1 MLLFL
6 LHLACQPATPERIPG
21 ELARTGETL
30 ETVNGEP
37 VTRGML
43 DAMLSAMPADVRTQI
58 EEQGQ
63 IGQLQEQLVT
73 QELLYQEA
81 LRLNLHKEAD
91 VQVILT
97 FAEREALVEAMLRRI
112 ADEQTTDEAMLAWYE
127 SHKVQFRRDEVK
139 LRQIVVDTEA
149 DANAVVEAA
158 KAGSDF
164 AELAK
169 SKSVDPATAEKG
181 GEVGWV
187 PRSQMPP
194 DLKAALDSAGKGAVV
209 GPIAAMG
216 KQIVLQVED
225 AREVVPFE
233 DVKDQIK
240 PQVQQELV
248 RAWVAELQDANANAG
263 ASVEAPVPGAAAAA
277 PTEGAQ

>member
-6 LHLACQPATPERIPG
+6 LNLACQPAVEERVPG

-30 ETVNGEP
+30 ETVNGQP

-43 DAMLSAMPADVRTQI
+43 DAMLSAMPAEVRTQI

-81 LRLNLHKEAD
+81 LKLELHKQPD
-91 VQVILT
+91 VQTILT
-97 FAEREALVEAMLRRI
+97 FAEREALVEAMLRKI
-112 ADEQTTDEAMLAWYE
+112 AEEKTTDEAMQAWYA

-149 DANAVVEAA
+149 DAVAVVEAA
-158 KAGSDF
+158 KAGTDF
-164 AELAK
+164 ATLAK
-169 SKSVDPATAEKG
+169 DKSVDPSTAEKG

-187 PRSQMPP
+187 PRAQMPP
-194 DLKAALDSAGKGAVV
+194 DLKAALDTADKGAIV

-233 DVKDQIK
+233 EVKDQIK

-248 RAWVAELQDANANAG
+248 REWVTELQEANANQG
-263 ASVEAPVPGAAAAA
+263 ASVEAPLPGAVAA
-277 PTEGAQ
+277 PAEGAE